1 MLSTAALTSSAS
13 DSTGLPAPA
22 VSVVEA
28 GRTVARVACSEPA
41 VTAPSAN
48 RTIEGM
54 SVGVSAEPANRI
66 APDAGCTTEP
76 IACSTWSTAGT
87 LSPKK
92 SSTKKTPSTI
102 SPGVVASAS

>member
-1 MLSTAALTSSAS
+1 M
-13 DSTGLPAPA
+13 
-22 VSVVEA
+22 
-28 GRTVARVACSEPA
+28 ARVACSEPA